1 MGKKKAKKK
10 ASRVK
15 EQKKGMSTAS
25 KIALT
30 VISASFVVGV
40 ATVIGLDQIVRRIF
54 VNDVWPD
61 EEWSSDDWAD
71 EDLDL

>member
-1 MGKKKAKKK
+1 MGKMKTPKAKP
-10 ASRVK
+10 
-15 EQKKGMSTAS
+15 QKKGMSTAS

-30 VISASFVVGV
+30 VIGASFVVGV
-40 ATVIGLDQIVRRIF
+40 ATVIGLDQIVRRVF

>member
-1 MGKKKAKKK
+1 MGKKKGKK
-10 ASRVK
+10 AVRK
-15 EQKKGMSTAS
+15 QPQKKGMSTAS

-30 VISASFVVGV
+30 VIGASFVVGV
-40 ATVIGLDQIVRRIF
+40 ATVIGLDQIVRRVF